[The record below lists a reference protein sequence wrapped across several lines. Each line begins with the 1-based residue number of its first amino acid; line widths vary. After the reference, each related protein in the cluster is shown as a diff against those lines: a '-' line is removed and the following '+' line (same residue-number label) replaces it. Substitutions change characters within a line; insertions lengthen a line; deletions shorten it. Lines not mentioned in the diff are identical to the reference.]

1 MSSYTHEI
9 FTSLCFVKRQ
19 KKCFT
24 FLGKA
29 GHWPRLYIFYSST
42 NLWWGKHAN
51 ALLFVSN
58 SSLCFCI
65 IFDHE
70 LVGRDLLCTWSA
82 HSYPSSATF
91 ARVVQAKGNGTVC
104 PKILFEEQCMLR
116 HLTLHCIKQ
125 TLDDTKHNWNTEEL
139 SEKWSENGVKGCVI
153 HLKLLR

>member
-1 MSSYTHEI
+1 MK
-9 FTSLCFVKRQ
+9 SLQVCVLSKGR
-19 KKCFT
+19 KNALRS
-24 FLGKA
+24 LGKQVI
-29 GHWPRLYIFYSST
+29 GQGYIFSIHLQIFDEVNMQRRIT
-42 NLWWGKHAN
+42 
-51 ALLFVSN
+51 FCVSN

-70 LVGRDLLCTWSA
+70 MVGRDLLCTWSA

-91 ARVVQAKGNGTVC
+91 ARVVQTKGNGTVC

-125 TLDDTKHNWNTEEL
+125 TLDDTKHDWNTEEL